1 MSYNQESNPE
11 YGCVFLKPEKLPKMN
26 ETEINSL
33 LSQQFLCRIAFCNK
47 NKPYIAVFQ
56 YALIDEKMYFH
67 FTNYGRKIKFLKE
80 QPIVCVEIEKISP
93 DLSEYNFVSIT
104 GHLNIVTNS
113 AERKKAIEKIVETAK
128 NRGLSE
134 EFMAAHGFPKKGNW
148 NNLLTEEEL
157 VIVELDEVTEKFGL
171 KSP

>member
-56 YALIDEKMYFH
+56 YALIEEKLYFH
-67 FTNYGRKIKFLKE
+67 FTNYGRKIQFLKE

-93 DLSEYNFVSIT
+93 DLSEYSFVSIT
-104 GHLNIVTNS
+104 GQLNIVTNS
-113 AERKKAIEKIVETAK
+113 VERKKAIEKIVETAK
-128 NRGLSE
+128 SNGLSE
-134 EFMAAHGFPKKGNW
+134 EFMVAHGFPKKGNW
-148 NNLLTEEEL
+148 NNLLAEEEL
-157 VIVELDEVTEKFGL
+157 VIVKLDEVTEKFGL

>member
-1 MSYNQESNPE
+1 M
-11 YGCVFLKPEKLPKMN
+11 KPEKLPKMN

-134 EFMAAHGFPKKGNW
+134 EFMATHGFPKKGNW

>member
-134 EFMAAHGFPKKGNW
+134 EFMATHGFPKKGNW
-148 NNLLTEEEL
+148 DNLLAGEQL
-157 VIVELDEVTEKFGL
+157 VIVKLVDATEKVGL